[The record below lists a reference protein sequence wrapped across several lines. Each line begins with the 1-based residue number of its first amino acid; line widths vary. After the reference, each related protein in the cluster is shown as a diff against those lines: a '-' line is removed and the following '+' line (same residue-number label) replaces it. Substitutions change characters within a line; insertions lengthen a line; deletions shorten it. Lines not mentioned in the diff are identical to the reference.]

1 MILLMLNCCVDGG
14 RSDKS
19 LGEELPALAKEVA
32 RLEAVRMYA
41 GLLFISI
48 KLVCNVPIL
57 LYFKIDKYEFD

>member
-19 LGEELPALAKEVA
+19 LGEELPVLAKEVA

-48 KLVCNVPIL
+48 KLVCT
-57 LYFKIDKYEFD
+57 YFTLF